1 MILNVK
7 KLVENAILPAYG
19 SSYAAGIDVCSTSAH
34 SIPPRSRK
42 LVGTG
47 LSISWTSGSGSSTS
61 GSGSSTSGSGSST
74 SGSSSGSSQNP
85 EDFYIRVAPRSGLAA
100 KQSIDVGAGVID
112 YDYRGEVFVLL
123 INHHNENTYEV
134 KSGEKIAQL
143 IMERIKRPSI
153 LEVDQHSETERGAG
167 GFGSTDKPKVA

>member
-19 SSYAAGIDVCSTSAH
+19 SSYAAGIDVCSTTTH

-47 LSISWTSGSGSSTS
+47 LSISWTSGSS
-61 GSGSSTSGSGSST
+61 
-74 SGSSSGSSQNP
+74 SSSGSSQNA

-167 GFGSTDKPKVA
+167 GFGSTDKPKVT

>member
-47 LSISWTSGSGSSTS
+47 LSISWTS

-167 GFGSTDKPKVA
+167 GFGSTDKPKVV

>member
-7 KLVENAILPAYG
+7 KLVSNAILPAYG
-19 SSYAAGIDVCSTSAH
+19 SSYAAGIDVCSTATH

-47 LSISWTSGSGSSTS
+47 LSISWSGSESSNNQS
-61 GSGSSTSGSGSST
+61 DN
-74 SGSSSGSSQNP
+74 QNP
-85 EDFYIRVAPRSGLAA
+85 EDFYVRVAPRSGLAA
-100 KQSIDVGAGVID
+100 KHSIDVGAGVID
-112 YDYRGEVFVLL
+112 SDYRGEVFVLL
-123 INHHNENTYEV
+123 INNHNENTYEV
-134 KSGEKIAQL
+134 KTGDKIAQL

-153 LEVDQHSETERGAG
+153 LQVDQHSETERGAG

>member
-1 MILNVK
+1 
-7 KLVENAILPAYG
+7 
-19 SSYAAGIDVCSTSAH
+19 
-34 SIPPRSRK
+34 

-47 LSISWTSGSGSSTS
+47 LSISW
-61 GSGSSTSGSGSST
+61 TSGSGSST

>member
-61 GSGSSTSGSGSST
+61 GSGSSTSGSGSWTNQSEN
-74 SGSSSGSSQNP
+74 QNP

>member
-47 LSISWTSGSGSSTS
+47 LSISWTSGS
-61 GSGSSTSGSGSST
+61 
-74 SGSSSGSSQNP
+74 SSGSTQNA

>member
-47 LSISWTSGSGSSTS
+47 LSISWSNGGSSTS
-61 GSGSSTSGSGSST
+61 GSGSSC
-74 SGSSSGSSQNP
+74 GSSQNP

-153 LEVDQHSETERGAG
+153 QEVDQHSETERGAG

>member
-1 MILNVK
+1 MYNMILNVK

-19 SSYAAGIDVCSTSAH
+19 SSYAAGIDVCSTAAH

-47 LSISWTSGSGSSTS
+47 LSISWTSGSGS
-61 GSGSSTSGSGSST
+61 GSLINSEYN
-74 SGSSSGSSQNP
+74 QNP
-85 EDFYIRVAPRSGLAA
+85 EDYYIRVAPRSGLAA

-153 LEVDQHSETERGAG
+153 LEVDQHSETERGSG
-167 GFGSTDKPKVA
+167 GFGSTDLPKNA

>member
-7 KLVENAILPAYG
+7 KLVSNAVLPAYG
-19 SSYAAGIDVCSTSAH
+19 SSYAAGIDVCSTATH

-42 LVGTG
+42 LVGNG
-47 LSISWTSGSGSSTS
+47 LSISWSGSDSSNNE
-61 GSGSSTSGSGSST
+61 
-74 SGSSSGSSQNP
+74 NP

-100 KQSIDVGAGVID
+100 KHSIDVGAGVID
-112 YDYRGEVFVLL
+112 CDYRGEVFVLL
-123 INHHNENTYEV
+123 INNHTENTYEV
-134 KSGEKIAQL
+134 KTGDKIAQL

-153 LEVDQHSETERGAG
+153 LQVDQHSETERGAG

>member
-47 LSISWTSGSGSSTS
+47 LSISWTSGSSSTS
-61 GSGSSTSGSGSST
+61 GSGSS
-74 SGSSSGSSQNP
+74 QNA

-153 LEVDQHSETERGAG
+153 LEVDQHNETERGAG

>member
-19 SSYAAGIDVCSTSAH
+19 SSYAAGIDVCSTAAH

-47 LSISWTSGSGSSTS
+47 LSISWTSDCDGK
-61 GSGSSTSGSGSST
+61 
-74 SGSSSGSSQNP
+74 NP
-85 EDFYIRVAPRSGLAA
+85 EDYYIRVAPRSGLAA
-100 KQSIDVGAGVID
+100 KHSIDVGAGVID

-153 LEVDQHSETERGAG
+153 MQVDQHSETERGSG
-167 GFGSTDKPKVA
+167 GFGSTDLPKNA

>member
-1 MILNVK
+1 MYNMILNVK

-19 SSYAAGIDVCSTSAH
+19 SSYAAGIDVCSTAAH

-47 LSISWTSGSGSSTS
+47 LSISWTSGSGSWSN
-61 GSGSSTSGSGSST
+61 GGSSTNQSEN
-74 SGSSSGSSQNP
+74 QNA
-85 EDFYIRVAPRSGLAA
+85 EDYYIRVAPRSGLAA

-153 LEVDQHSETERGAG
+153 LEVDQHSETERGSG
-167 GFGSTDKPKVA
+167 GFGSTDLPKNA

>member
-47 LSISWTSGSGSSTS
+47 LSISWTSGSS
-61 GSGSSTSGSGSST
+61 
-74 SGSSSGSSQNP
+74 SGSSSGSTQNA

>member
-47 LSISWTSGSGSSTS
+47 LSISWTSGSGSS
-61 GSGSSTSGSGSST
+61 
-74 SGSSSGSSQNP
+74 QNA

>member
-61 GSGSSTSGSGSST
+61 GS
-74 SGSSSGSSQNP
+74 SSGSSNGSTQNA

-134 KSGEKIAQL
+134 KSGEKNAQL
-143 IMERIKRPSI
+143 IMEKIKRPSI

>member
-19 SSYAAGIDVCSTSAH
+19 SSYAAGIDVCSTTTH

-61 GSGSSTSGSGSST
+61 GISSG
-74 SGSSSGSSQNP
+74 SGSSQNP

>member
-47 LSISWTSGSGSSTS
+47 LSISWTSGS
-61 GSGSSTSGSGSST
+61 
-74 SGSSSGSSQNP
+74 SSGSSQNA
-85 EDFYIRVAPRSGLAA
+85 EDFYMRVAPRSGLAA

>member
-47 LSISWTSGSGSSTS
+47 LSISWTSGSGSWTNQSEN
-61 GSGSSTSGSGSST
+61 
-74 SGSSSGSSQNP
+74 QNA